1 MTLLIRTQKT
11 HKVKSQVYAGLF
23 FILIT
28 SLPPWRLSL
37 VSRNRALVLAVV
49 LGLTITTAPA
59 YAATPKPTL
68 AQIEAAKKAEA
79 AKKKIADAAAK
90 KLAAA
95 TQTLR
100 GLTAK
105 ASAARALYVK
115 AQKELAIATT
125 AANAAAAHAQETAAQ
140 VSAAHRTIGKLAV
153 NAFIMGGSLTDIEP
167 ILSANGPQDLV
178 DQLTTLDSL
187 GAQNTTALN
196 RFKAAEVIAKAAK
209 VQADNAKAAQ
219 QAATEKVAAAKK
231 VADDAQNEQQKE
243 VSRLQKIQDDLMKE
257 LMSARKVRTTLE
269 QQRALALLEESQA
282 NTATFTPNQAKIW
295 PNTGFK
301 GRSTIRTSQ
310 AQRNV
315 AVAFAKKQVE
325 ARKPYIWGSE
335 GPNSFDCSGLVYAA
349 YKSAGLG
356 WPNWDRLN
364 SALYSTY
371 TMHVG
376 LDELVP
382 GDLLFYSYKGTVS
395 TIHHITIYAG
405 GGKMWEANSKGKGLL
420 YSDVHSIKGLMPFGG
435 RV

>member
-1 MTLLIRTQKT
+1 M
-11 HKVKSQVYAGLF
+11 
-23 FILIT
+23 
-28 SLPPWRLSL
+28 
-37 VSRNRALVLAVV
+37 SRNRALVLAVV

-115 AQKELAIATT
+115 AQRELAIATT

-243 VSRLQKIQDDLMKE
+243 VSRLQKIQDDLMRE

-301 GRSTIRTSQ
+301 GRSTIRSTQ
-310 AQRNV
+310 AQRNI

-382 GDLLFYSYKGTVS
+382 GDLLFYSYKGTIS